1 MANKVLGEV
10 GRHFDMKLS
19 SFLILDMMTM
29 MMMMMMPCGRC
40 STSDASSFFL
50 WHVQYFVDRAI
61 L

>member
-1 MANKVLGEV
+1 
-10 GRHFDMKLS
+10 MKLS
-19 SFLILDMMTM
+19 SFLILDMMTMMMM